1 MQKAFNSPSLSIP
14 VEKQQWFAVRTQLKC
29 EKQVAVYFERA
40 GIECYLPLQRYT
52 RQWGRRKVEV
62 EIPLISNYIFV
73 NINRSEYPKVLE
85 TEFVYGFL
93 VFGGLLSP
101 IPECELLLLKR
112 ILGEYKD
119 IDVKSLEFEEGEEI
133 EILAGKLTGLRA
145 KLVKQKGKNK
155 VLVEL
160 QNIGYGLYLTI
171 ETGMIQKI
179 KSANTA

>member
-1 MQKAFNSPSLSIP
+1 MQTLFNLPSLSIP
-14 VEKQQWFAVRTQLKC
+14 VEKKQWFAVRTQLKC
-29 EKQVAVYFERA
+29 EKQVSVFLSRA

-62 EIPLISNYIFV
+62 ELPLISNYIFV
-73 NINRSEYPKVLE
+73 NIDRSEYRKVLE

-93 VFGGLLSP
+93 SFGGHLSA

-133 EILAGKLTGLRA
+133 EIVAGKLTGLRA
-145 KLVKQKGKNK
+145 KLVQQKGKNK
-155 VLVEL
+155 VLAL
-160 QNIGYGLYLTI
+160 F
-171 ETGMIQKI
+171 
-179 KSANTA
+179 SF